1 MANQSQT
8 DKDNNVI
15 AALSY
20 VFVLC
25 FVPLLLAKDSAYVQ
39 FHAKQGLV
47 LFIVEVFV
55 MILASILVFIPIIGW
70 LANIIMYLFVIIMAV
85 MGFLQ
90 ALQGKKW
97 VMPLLG
103 SYAKKL
109 KI

>member
-1 MANQSQT
+1 M
-8 DKDNNVI
+8 

-25 FVPLLLAKDSAYVQ
+25 LIPLLLSRDSAYVQ

-47 LFIVEVFV
+47 LFIVEVVV
-55 MILASILVFIPIIGW
+55 MILASVLVFIPLLGW
-70 LANIIMYLFVIIMAV
+70 LANLVMYLFVFIMAIT
-85 MGFLQ
+85 GFVK

-97 VMPLLG
+97 EMPWLG

-109 KI
+109 KF

>member
-1 MANQSQT
+1 M
-8 DKDNNVI
+8 

-25 FVPLLLAKDSAYVQ
+25 FVPLLLAKDSVFVQ

-47 LFIVEVFV
+47 LFIVEVVV
-55 MILASILVFIPIIGW
+55 MILASILVFIPILGW
-70 LANIIMYLFVIIMAV
+70 MANLIMYAFVVIMSIV
-85 MGFLQ
+85 GFVR

-97 VMPLLG
+97 EMPLLG

-109 KI
+109 KF